1 MIHATALPSDNLV
14 HNFLLFGG
22 RHPQIDTGGFY
33 AFMPHQIGQ
42 QSYVVVFFNEIFGKP
57 VPKRVRMHH
66 CQRNAIYFGVWVIL
80 QAEKTDICSNGS
92 FCRLRILA
100 GCR

>member
-22 RHPQIDTGGFY
+22 RHPQIDTGGLY
-33 AFMPHQIGQ
+33 ALVTHQIRQ
-42 QSYVVVFFNEIFGKP
+42 QSYVVVFFDEIFGKP

-66 CQRNAIYFGVWVIL
+66 CQRNAIYFCITFQSLGNTLTRNLFTPPV
-80 QAEKTDICSNGS
+80 QKYES
-92 FCRLRILA
+92 
-100 GCR
+100 